1 MREMRQ
7 LLGMF
12 LLTLTLCLS
21 CTDAELCYQPNH
33 PHRADAKF
41 SFDWGSY
48 QEIPHSMM
56 VICNRVV
63 NLWKAAAVVNSQTNI
78 GHFIFNAPRVPAEE
92 TPAPPTEGEETDTPT
107 EGEETDTPTEGG
119 ETDTPTEGEE
129 TDTPSTSAAIS
140 SPESDRFSL
149 PVGTYKF
156 LTISCDTTELDY
168 TNVYKFL
175 NDNTG
180 MVLQDVDVS
189 YKTYGIRDKGYR
201 GFRPGWEDNNN
212 YGARYMQP
220 DVYPLFYDTIAP
232 RDLNLGETMRCHFT
246 PKALTQNI
254 DVYLTIKKKSEK
266 NPFTI
271 DSVQAELAGIPISLN
286 LSTGYLDITKTAK
299 LPFRMDR
306 YVDGQKL
313 EVVKD
318 SEGKIVSSGDTHEST
333 EIECHGNIDCTGIVY
348 NADPEALSGPGIMQ
362 LAIYLT
368 IEKKIPIYQ
377 RDQNGD
383 LVLDDN
389 GQLII
394 IGYNTMRSAKMIQ
407 GKINLFHTLREADLL
422 EYLAGGRYVK
432 KKVDHAV
439 LRINA
444 DVELNADNISEES
457 NEGMDSWVSSGS
469 KDIIIDI

>member
-48 QEIPHSMM
+48 QEIPDSML

-92 TPAPPTEGEETDTPT
+92 TPDTPTEGEETDTPT
-107 EGEETDTPTEGG
+107 EGEETDTPAPATR
-119 ETDTPTEGEE
+119 
-129 TDTPSTSAAIS
+129 AATS

-156 LTISCDTTELDY
+156 VTISCDTTELDY

-254 DVYLTIKKKSEK
+254 DVYLTIKKKSE
-266 NPFTI
+266 NNHFTI

-318 SEGKIVSSGDTHEST
+318 SEGNIVSSGDTHEST
-333 EIECHGNIDCTGIVY
+333 EIECHGNIDCTGIVF

>member
-48 QEIPHSMM
+48 QEIPDSML

-107 EGEETDTPTEGG
+107 
-119 ETDTPTEGEE
+119 
-129 TDTPSTSAAIS
+129 PSTRAATS

-254 DVYLTIKKKSEK
+254 DVYLTIKKKSE
-266 NPFTI
+266 NNHFTI

>member
-12 LLTLTLCLS
+12 LLMLTLCLS

-48 QEIPHSMM
+48 QEIPDSML

-107 EGEETDTPTEGG
+107 EGEETDTPAEGD
-119 ETDTPTEGEE
+119 ETDTPAPATR
-129 TDTPSTSAAIS
+129 AAIS

-220 DVYPLFYDTIAP
+220 DVFPLFYDTIAP

-254 DVYLTIKKKSEK
+254 DVYLTVKKKSEK

-407 GKINLFHTLREADLL
+407 GKINLYHTLREADLL
-422 EYLAGGRYVK
+422 DYLAGGRYVK

>member
-12 LLTLTLCLS
+12 LLMLTLCLS

-48 QEIPHSMM
+48 QEIPDSML

-107 EGEETDTPTEGG
+107 EGEETDTPTPA
-119 ETDTPTEGEE
+119 TR
-129 TDTPSTSAAIS
+129 AATS

-246 PKALTQNI
+246 PNALTQNI
-254 DVYLTIKKKSEK
+254 DVYLTIKKKSE
-266 NPFTI
+266 NNQFTI

>member
-48 QEIPHSMM
+48 QEIPDSML

-107 EGEETDTPTEGG
+107 EGG
-119 ETDTPTEGEE
+119 E
-129 TDTPSTSAAIS
+129 TDTPSTRAAIS

-246 PKALTQNI
+246 PNALTQNI
-254 DVYLTIKKKSEK
+254 DVYLTIKKKSE
-266 NPFTI
+266 NNQFTI

-422 EYLAGGRYVK
+422 DYLAGGRYVK

>member
-48 QEIPHSMM
+48 QEIPDSML

-92 TPAPPTEGEETDTPT
+92 TPAPPSEGEETDTPT
-107 EGEETDTPTEGG
+107 EGEETDTPA
-119 ETDTPTEGEE
+119 
-129 TDTPSTSAAIS
+129 PSTRAAIS

-246 PKALTQNI
+246 PNSLTQNI
-254 DVYLTIKKKSEK
+254 DVYLTIKKKSE
-266 NPFTI
+266 NNHFTI

>member
-48 QEIPHSMM
+48 QEIPDSML

-107 EGEETDTPTEGG
+107 EGEETDTP
-119 ETDTPTEGEE
+119 
-129 TDTPSTSAAIS
+129 STRAVTS

-246 PKALTQNI
+246 PNALTQNI
-254 DVYLTIKKKSEK
+254 DVYLTIKKKSE
-266 NPFTI
+266 NNHFTI

>member
-1 MREMRQ
+1 MREMRK

-12 LLTLTLCLS
+12 LLMLTLCLS

-33 PHRADAKF
+33 PHRADATF

-48 QEIPHSMM
+48 QEIPDSML

-107 EGEETDTPTEGG
+107 EGEETDTPAPATRAV
-119 ETDTPTEGEE
+119 T
-129 TDTPSTSAAIS
+129 S

-220 DVYPLFYDTIAP
+220 DVFPLFYDTIAP

-254 DVYLTIKKKSEK
+254 DVYLTVKKKSEK

-383 LVLDDN
+383 LGLDDN

>member
-48 QEIPHSMM
+48 QEIPDSML

-107 EGEETDTPTEGG
+107 EGGEPDTPTEGA
-119 ETDTPTEGEE
+119 ETDTPAPATR
-129 TDTPSTSAAIS
+129 AAIA

-156 LTISCDTTELDY
+156 LTISCETTELDY

-246 PKALTQNI
+246 PNALTQNI
-254 DVYLTIKKKSEK
+254 DVYLTIKKKSE
-266 NPFTI
+266 NNNFTI

-422 EYLAGGRYVK
+422 DYLAGGRYVK

>member
-7 LLGMF
+7 LLCMF

-48 QEIPHSMM
+48 QEIPDSML

-92 TPAPPTEGEETDTPT
+92 TPAPPTEGEETDTPAPAT
-107 EGEETDTPTEGG
+107 R
-119 ETDTPTEGEE
+119 
-129 TDTPSTSAAIS
+129 AATS

-246 PKALTQNI
+246 PNALTQNI
-254 DVYLTIKKKSEK
+254 DVYLTIKKKSE
-266 NPFTI
+266 NNHFTI

-422 EYLAGGRYVK
+422 DYLAGGRYVK

>member
-48 QEIPHSMM
+48 QEIPDSML

-107 EGEETDTPTEGG
+107 EGEETDTPA
-119 ETDTPTEGEE
+119 
-129 TDTPSTSAAIS
+129 PSTRAAIS

-246 PKALTQNI
+246 PNALTQNI
-254 DVYLTIKKKSEK
+254 DVYLTIKKKSE
-266 NPFTI
+266 NNHFTI

-422 EYLAGGRYVK
+422 DYLAGGRYVK

>member
-48 QEIPHSMM
+48 QEIPDSML

-92 TPAPPTEGEETDTPT
+92 TPAPPSEGEETDTPT
-107 EGEETDTPTEGG
+107 EGEETDTPAPATR
-119 ETDTPTEGEE
+119 
-129 TDTPSTSAAIS
+129 AATS

-156 LTISCDTTELDY
+156 VAISCDTTELDY

-220 DVYPLFYDTIAP
+220 DVFPLFYDTIAP
-232 RDLNLGETMRCHFT
+232 RDLNLGETMRCRFT
-246 PKALTQNI
+246 PRALTQNL
-254 DVYLTIKKKSEK
+254 DVYLTIKKKSEN

-333 EIECHGNIDCTGIVY
+333 EIECHGNIDCTGVVY

>member
-48 QEIPHSMM
+48 QEIPDSMM

-107 EGEETDTPTEGG
+107 EGG
-119 ETDTPTEGEE
+119 E
-129 TDTPSTSAAIS
+129 TDTPSTRAVTS

-246 PKALTQNI
+246 PNALTQNI
-254 DVYLTIKKKSEK
+254 DVYLTIKKKSE
-266 NPFTI
+266 NNNFTI

-422 EYLAGGRYVK
+422 DYLAGGRYVK

>member
-48 QEIPHSMM
+48 QEIPDSML

-92 TPAPPTEGEETDTPT
+92 TPVPPTEGEETDTPA
-107 EGEETDTPTEGG
+107 
-119 ETDTPTEGEE
+119 
-129 TDTPSTSAAIS
+129 PSTRAAIS

-407 GKINLFHTLREADLL
+407 GKINLYHTLREADLL
-422 EYLAGGRYVK
+422 DYLAGGRYVK

>member
-12 LLTLTLCLS
+12 LLMLTLCLS

-48 QEIPHSMM
+48 QEIPDSML

-92 TPAPPTEGEETDTPT
+92 TPAPPTEGEETDTPA
-107 EGEETDTPTEGG
+107 EGE

-129 TDTPSTSAAIS
+129 TDTPAPPATRAATS

-156 LTISCDTTELDY
+156 VTISCDTTELDY

-318 SEGKIVSSGDTHEST
+318 SEGNIVSSGDTHEST

-407 GKINLFHTLREADLL
+407 GKINLYHTLREADLL

>member
-1 MREMRQ
+1 
-7 LLGMF
+7 MF

-48 QEIPHSMM
+48 QEIPDSML

-107 EGEETDTPTEGG
+107 EGEETDTPA
-119 ETDTPTEGEE
+119 
-129 TDTPSTSAAIS
+129 PSTRAAIS

-246 PKALTQNI
+246 PNALTQNI
-254 DVYLTIKKKSEK
+254 DVYLTIKKKSE
-266 NPFTI
+266 NNNFTI

>member
-48 QEIPHSMM
+48 QEIPDSML

-92 TPAPPTEGEETDTPT
+92 TPAPPTEGEETDTPA
-107 EGEETDTPTEGG
+107 
-119 ETDTPTEGEE
+119 
-129 TDTPSTSAAIS
+129 PSTRAATS

-220 DVYPLFYDTIAP
+220 DVFPLFYDTIAP

-246 PKALTQNI
+246 PNALTQNI
-254 DVYLTIKKKSEK
+254 DVYLTIKKKSE
-266 NPFTI
+266 NNNFTI